1 MMGDDGRRNMNTSM
15 TVVKKTYSEPKPWL
29 NHGSSHQSPV
39 TSARSNH
46 SCGNMGL
53 EGLVDF
59 ERKLGLTGCS
69 IAWGVG
75 AAQICQNP
83 CGRKKKAVLLGKVS
97 KLKPLTFPEPN
108 VSS

>member
-1 MMGDDGRRNMNTSM
+1 MA
-15 TVVKKTYSEPKPWL
+15 KPWL
-29 NHGSSHQSPV
+29 QRSPV
-39 TSARSNH
+39 TIASARSNH

-83 CGRKKKAVLLGKVS
+83 CAQCRCGKPRRS
-97 KLKPLTFPEPN
+97 TWKGIQTKTLDLP
-108 VSS
+108 